1 METKRK
7 KYDWTF
13 KLTVVEFAGKNWGE
27 AAARHFSVDPKR
39 VREWRKNKA
48 ELQRLSEEDDK
59 RARLRGGGRK
69 KASEELETKEVYA
82 TVSDGRDEESFTA
95 NAGWLDKFL
104 KRNDFSVRRRT
115 TVAQKDAK
123 HFTEK
128 LVCGLTVASDGSEDH
143 LIHCFKEG
151 EPCTSGRELLVQARQ
166 AELAEAREGEVEESD
181 EEEEFTNELII
192 EDLGDDDRVR
202 VMNRVIFYH
211 MIAVAFILSC

>member
-7 KYDWTF
+7 KYDLTF
-13 KLTVVEFAGKNWGE
+13 KLTVVKFAEQNSGE

-69 KASEELETKEVYA
+69 KASEELEVSVCEWIHSMRAKHLRVSRKMIRAKAKEVYA

-95 NAGWLDKFL
+95 SAGWLDKFL
-104 KRNDFSVRRRT
+104 RRNDFSVRRRT

-128 LVCGLTVASDGSEDH
+128 LRN
-143 LIHCFKEG
+143 
-151 EPCTSGRELLVQARQ
+151 PCASGRELLVQARQ
-166 AELAEAREGEVEESD
+166 AELAEAGEGEVEESD
-181 EEEEFTNELII
+181 VEEEFANELVI
-192 EDLGDDDRVR
+192 EDRGDDD
-202 VMNRVIFYH
+202 
-211 MIAVAFILSC
+211 SDE

>member
-7 KYDWTF
+7 KYDLTF
-13 KLTVVEFAGKNWGE
+13 KLTVVKFAEQNSGE

-48 ELQRLSEEDDK
+48 ELQRLSEEDVK

-69 KASEELETKEVYA
+69 KASEELEVSVCEWIYSMRAKHLRVSRKMIRAKAKEVYA

-95 NAGWLDKFL
+95 SAGWLDKFL

-128 LVCGLTVASDGSEDH
+128 LVNFVTYTTRIIKAKKIQPKNIIAMDETAVWFDMVGSNGGCKRCAQCSTENH
-143 LIHCFKEG
+143 R
-151 EPCTSGRELLVQARQ
+151 P
-166 AELAEAREGEVEESD
+166 
-181 EEEEFTNELII
+181 
-192 EDLGDDDRVR
+192 
-202 VMNRVIFYH
+202 
-211 MIAVAFILSC
+211 

>member
-7 KYDWTF
+7 KYDLTF
-13 KLTVVEFAGKNWGE
+13 KLTVVKFAEQNSGE

-69 KASEELETKEVYA
+69 KASEELEVSVCEWIHSMRAKHLRVSRKMIRAKAKEVYA

-95 NAGWLDKFL
+95 SAGWLDKFL
-104 KRNDFSVRRRT
+104 RRNDFSVRRRT

-128 LVCGLTVASDGSEDH
+128 LVNFVTYTTRIIKLFSFWTKTGNSCQLQKDNQGKSSERSLFVLVLMLQT
-143 LIHCFKEG
+143 LICI
-151 EPCTSGRELLVQARQ
+151 SEL
-166 AELAEAREGEVEESD
+166 
-181 EEEEFTNELII
+181 N
-192 EDLGDDDRVR
+192 
-202 VMNRVIFYH
+202 
-211 MIAVAFILSC
+211 